1 MSGPGQRDFE
11 SSSLGTIEH
20 WDSTYEKELE
30 AFKDIGDVGEIWFGE
45 DSQERILDWIEDNEE
60 IKSDDSII
68 DLGCGNGMLLVEL
81 SQRGYSNLT
90 GMDYSAGGIE
100 LAKSIAQTNNVENI
114 KYEVADLIC
123 DDANK
128 KYTCLGHT
136 YKVCVDK
143 GTYDAISLMP
153 SDEIPARQSYLQT
166 LKRLMTSESL
176 FIITSC
182 NWTQDQL
189 VEFFGSD
196 LHLHDKIKTPSFQF
210 GGKTGNTVTS
220 LIFKLKS

>member
-1 MSGPGQRDFE
+1 
-11 SSSLGTIEH
+11 
-20 WDSTYEKELE
+20 
-30 AFKDIGDVGEIWFGE
+30 
-45 DSQERILDWIEDNEE
+45 
-60 IKSDDSII
+60 
-68 DLGCGNGMLLVEL
+68 MLLICNPIL
-81 SQRGYSNLT
+81 HKTL
-90 GMDYSAGGIE
+90 
-100 LAKSIAQTNNVENI
+100 I
-114 KYEVADLIC
+114 KHNMLIFFFQVADLIC

-166 LKRLMTSESL
+166 LKRLMSDDSL

-189 VEFFGSD
+189 VEFFGSGMKIF
-196 LHLHDKIKTPSFQF
+196 LYHLM
-210 GGKTGNTVTS
+210 
-220 LIFKLKS
+220 